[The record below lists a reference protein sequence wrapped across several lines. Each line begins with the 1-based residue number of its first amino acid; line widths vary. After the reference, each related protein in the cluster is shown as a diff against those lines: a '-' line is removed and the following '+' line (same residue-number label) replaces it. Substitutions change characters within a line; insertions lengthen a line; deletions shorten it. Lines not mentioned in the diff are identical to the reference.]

1 MTLLSIDEAKKN
13 LGNNS
18 GWIIETKQMTKEF
31 QFKDFKQAL
40 DFINKIGADAEDMNH
55 HPDIFLHSWNK
66 VKLTLSTH
74 SEGGLTEKDISL
86 AQKIE
91 KHTG

>member
-1 MTLLSIDEAKKN
+1 MTLLRIDEAKKK

-18 GWIIETKQMTKEF
+18 GWTFKTNQMTKEF

-40 DFINKIGADAEDMNH
+40 DFINKLATDAEEMNH

-74 SEGGLTEKDISL
+74 SEGGLTDKDISL

-91 KHTG
+91 SHAG

>member
-1 MTLLSIDEAKKN
+1 MALLSSDEAKKK
-13 LGNNS
+13 LGNYS
-18 GWIIETKQMTKEF
+18 GWTFETNQMTKEF

-40 DFINKIGADAEDMNH
+40 DFINKIGADAEGMNH

-74 SEGGLTEKDISL
+74 SEGGLTAKDISL

-91 KHTG
+91 GHAG